1 MTSIDLRLSGARAR
15 GRVTFLPPP
24 ASRRSPTPT
33 MPASAIAQA
42 PPRPSAAARRA
53 STRRMSRASTLSTSP
68 RAASSAAP
76 ALVTPSAR
84 ASRPAPTPR
93 RTTVCSASACSR
105 PSPRASSRTCP
116 AASRRPGTASRETR
130 GSARSPTS
138 CTSPVSSSPGT
149 TRCSARARTR
159 RTCWSRP
166 GSRRRWTC
174 GAALRCPGTS
184 SVCATAPTSCT
195 TTTSGTRLA
204 AVDAL
209 EGQTVFVPTHQK
221 EGEAARRAVA
231 ARQRRAVRR
240 ALPGTHRAHEGA
252 REAPRDQDGF

>member
-15 GRVTFLPPP
+15 APSRVTFLPPP
-24 ASRRSPTPT
+24 ASRRSPTPS

-76 ALVTPSAR
+76 ALVTPSGAR
-84 ASRPAPTPR
+84 LASRADPA
-93 RTTVCSASACSR
+93 RTTVCSRACSR
-105 PSPRASSRTCP
+105 PLPEGNLAYV
-116 AASRRPGTASRETR
+116 PGGVAQTRNARE
-130 GSARSPTS
+130 GNARFRQEPNFLYLTGI
-138 CTSPVSSSPGT
+138 VEPGT

-195 TTTSGTRLA
+195 TTTSGTTALA

-221 EGEAARRAVA
+221 EGRGARARRAA
-231 ARQRRAVRR
+231 
-240 ALPGTHRAHEGA
+240 
-252 REAPRDQDGF
+252 